1 MSAMAVPPS
10 PTCRCTWTEEGLP
23 ICNNIGVRCNC
34 WMLWM
39 MMMMM
44 GMLLYHPKDASKC
57 DYKRQYPW
65 NRLMRPI
72 SILVIQS
79 LSRPRPLGEKSMP
92 ITLLKWWRVI
102 REDYFLF
109 SCSRSRFVAR
119 GQSSSMIQWSI
130 NGWWSVWVRDLPV
143 MKCNLSLVIHGK
155 YDEKTFV
162 AIVPW
167 VIMCVHQP
175 KNWEWKKSSF
185 HLSSIVLVWTVF
197 AWKYIGHKDSSVRQ
211 SSIVHFLTSPV
222 LHEQLNRFV

>member
-23 ICNNIGVRCNC
+23 ICNNIGARCSC
-34 WMLWM
+34 WMLW

-79 LSRPRPLGEKSMP
+79 LSQPRPLGEKLMP
-92 ITLLKWWRVI
+92 ITLLNWLRVF

-109 SCSRSRFVAR
+109 LFLVLVLLRLVNRRQWFNMVN
-119 GQSSSMIQWSI
+119 QSSSTIQWSMI
-130 NGWWSVWVRDLPV
+130 GASERSNEAMYV
-143 MKCNLSLVIHGK
+143 SLVIHGK
-155 YDEKTFV
+155 YDEQTFV
-162 AIVPW
+162 AIVPK

-175 KNWEWKKSSF
+175 KNWEWKKVF
-185 HLSSIVLVWTVF
+185 LSSVIDR
-197 AWKYIGHKDSSVRQ
+197 AS
-211 SSIVHFLTSPV
+211 
-222 LHEQLNRFV
+222 LNGVCMKI